1 MKDLSLSTLAAIVL
15 ASTAV
20 LAFPAQASNNN
31 HQVQCADGT
40 VYVLNGDEI
49 TDDVACAN
57 HGGVS
62 TAAVIIGGTQVQTN
76 HGKPPEPLKVRP
88 LRATR

>member
-1 MKDLSLSTLAAIVL
+1 MKDLPLSTLAAVL
-15 ASTAV
+15 VAASAALAV
-20 LAFPAQASNNN
+20 PAQASNNN

-76 HGKPPEPLKVRP
+76 HGISPEPLRVRP
-88 LRATR
+88 QRATR